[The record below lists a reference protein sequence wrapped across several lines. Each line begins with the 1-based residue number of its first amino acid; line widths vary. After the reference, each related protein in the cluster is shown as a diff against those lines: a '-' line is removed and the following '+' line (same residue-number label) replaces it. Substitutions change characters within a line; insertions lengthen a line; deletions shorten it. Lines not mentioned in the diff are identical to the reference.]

1 MKMKDIISGVGLLAF
16 CLSCASSS
24 IRVEDY
30 YFKKTDFSNY
40 RTFDW
45 QADSEAAGVLQ
56 QFPELQ
62 ELIKNAVNS
71 ELQAKGLELQ
81 RGDPDLKILYF
92 IIVKDRTLD
101 VSIAQGRA
109 YGSSGSVG
117 VSFSDKVLEQKYQE
131 GTLVL
136 DFLETKT
143 GDRLWR
149 GSATKT
155 IEEQSTPEKR
165 KETINTAVQK
175 IFEKFPKN

>member
-1 MKMKDIISGVGLLAF
+1 MKMNDIISGVSLFAF
-16 CLSCASSS
+16 CLGCASSS

-40 RTFDW
+40 KTFDW
-45 QADSEAAGVLQ
+45 QGDSEATGVLQ
-56 QFPELQ
+56 QFPELKK
-62 ELIKNAVNS
+62 LIKNAVNS

-81 RGDPDLKILYF
+81 ARDPDLKILYF
-92 IIVKDRTLD
+92 IITTDKTLD
-101 VSIAQGRA
+101 ISVPQGAA

-117 VSFSDKVLEQKYQE
+117 VSFSDKVLEQKYEE

-136 DFLETKT
+136 DFLETRT

-155 IEEQSTPEKR
+155 IEEHSTPEKR
-165 KETINTAVQK
+165 EETINTAVHK
-175 IFEKFPKN
+175 IFEKFPVN